1 MSSHSNA
8 FTNSTASIVY
18 DFSAASTCVMSSS
31 GNSRRV
37 RLGEPME
44 GLRMGKRGDRDISC
58 AVRESFGDLR
68 GSIFILL
75 VKGHTKSLQ
84 RTKKRVK
91 GEHAALNKTR
101 LQFHASKIELY
112 FYIIDVHLQGISL
125 HPNLV
130 DIFAQGNYQ
139 CTPTASYSTNHPIQI
154 KTRSTWEAWET
165 CSLWRSLAISFPPN
179 HHWAQCH

>member
-1 MSSHSNA
+1 MNKLNTCSKICWQKCCKPHNFELRSPYVRRNLRKIIVLKYKETNRKHSVSSHSNA

-101 LQFHASKIELY
+101 LQFHASKM
-112 FYIIDVHLQGISL
+112 SS
-125 HPNLV
+125 
-130 DIFAQGNYQ
+130 IF
-139 CTPTASYSTNHPIQI
+139 T
-154 KTRSTWEAWET
+154 
-165 CSLWRSLAISFPPN
+165 
-179 HHWAQCH
+179 